1 MKKIS
6 LKIEENILIALSLI
20 MFWGA
25 LVYYFYNLSWS
36 GIAIILILSGWS
48 FYLRAKLGKEKIA
61 NIDAP
66 EKEAV
71 VKKNQS
77 RLKWLIIIY
86 FAIIAA
92 CFSLLA
98 AYASAAALISPWLKV
113 PYYFFA
119 FYAISTALLL
129 YIIAQPIKD
138 NSKLWLIRLHYFL
151 AFGVAIIVYKIGY
164 GFDPFIHQATMELID
179 KQGYVLPKPL
189 YYLGQYSLIIILHKF
204 TGLSIYFL
212 NKILVPLA
220 AALFIPGAL
229 AAFLKTKNK
238 NSGSAITIL
247 ALLALPFNL
256 FILSTPQNLTY
267 VWLILLIFY
276 SLADHLRG
284 LPLILSL
291 ATLAIHPLTGIPA
304 LCFVIWKKISEQ
316 KKQLKSSKRKLIN
329 ILMWLVTALSL
340 PLSFTIVTGQSWQ
353 DISLSWN
360 SLLSIFNFKIINTN
374 VSNVILNLLALLS
387 NCWLIIFIILA
398 LSGLF
403 IWFKNNRHEASLII
417 KIASALLVG
426 FLLSASLSFN
436 FLIDY
441 ERNDYIFRLPILI
454 GLFVLPAIVI
464 VLNKLVTKFLNGSK
478 MGLIGSWL
486 FVTILITASLYLSY
500 PRLDDYENAHGYS
513 VSKTD
518 ILAVRSIAAQ
528 TNKPYI
534 VLANQQTSVASLKE
548 LGFNHYLKVGSQQIF
563 FYPIPTGG
571 QLYQYYLEMV
581 NKNPDRATMVKAM
594 DLTGVKESYLVV
606 SKYWQASSRI
616 IAEAK
621 LSANSYWE
629 INNGD
634 IYIFKFIY

>member
-6 LKIEENILIALSLI
+6 LKIEENILIILSLI

-25 LVYYFYNLSWS
+25 IIYYFFNLSWT

-48 FYLRAKLGKEKIA
+48 FYLRAKLGKEKIE
-61 NIDAP
+61 NIKTP
-66 EKEAV
+66 EEEAII
-71 VKKNQS
+71 KKNRS
-77 RLKWLIIIY
+77 GLRWLIIIY
-86 FAIIAA
+86 LTLIAT
-92 CFSLLA
+92 CFGLLTA
-98 AYASAAALISPWLKV
+98 HSSSAALISPWLEV

-119 FYAISTALLL
+119 LYAASTALLL
-129 YIIAQPIKD
+129 YIIAQPIK
-138 NSKLWLIRLHYFL
+138 NSWKLWLIRGHYFL
-151 AFGVAIIVYKIGY
+151 AFGVAIIVYQIGY
-164 GFDPFIHQATMELID
+164 GFDPFIHQATMELIN

-204 TGLSIYFL
+204 TGLSIYLL
-212 NKILVPLA
+212 NKILVPLT

-229 AAFLKTKNK
+229 AAFLKTRDKAYGK
-238 NSGSAITIL
+238 AITIL

-267 VWLILLIFY
+267 VWLVILIFY
-276 SLADHLRG
+276 SLADHLKG

-304 LCFVIWKKISEQ
+304 VCFIIWKKIVEQ
-316 KKQLKSSKRKLIN
+316 KEQLKDKKKKLIN
-329 ILMWLVTALSL
+329 ILIWLVTALSL
-340 PLSFTIVTGQSWQ
+340 PLSFTVVTGQSWR
-353 DISLSWN
+353 DISLSWK
-360 SLLSIFNFKIINTN
+360 SLLSIFSFKIIDTN
-374 VSNVILNLLALLS
+374 VSNIILNLLALLS
-387 NCWLIIFIILA
+387 NSWLIVFIILA
-398 LSGLF
+398 LIGLV
-403 IWFKNNRHEASLII
+403 IWFKNNRREAGLII
-417 KIASALLVG
+417 KITSALLIG

-454 GLFVLPAIVI
+454 GLFVLPAVAIA
-464 VLNKLVTKFLNGSK
+464 LDKLVAKFLNSSK
-478 MGLIGSWL
+478 TSLIGGWL
-486 FVTILITASLYLSY
+486 LLTVLITASLYLSY

-513 VSKTD
+513 VSETD

-581 NKNPDRATMVKAM
+581 NKNPDRITMIKAM
-594 DLTGVKESYLVV
+594 DLTGVKESYLAV
-606 SKYWQASSRI
+606 SKYWQSSSRI

-621 LSANSYWE
+621 LSADSYWQ